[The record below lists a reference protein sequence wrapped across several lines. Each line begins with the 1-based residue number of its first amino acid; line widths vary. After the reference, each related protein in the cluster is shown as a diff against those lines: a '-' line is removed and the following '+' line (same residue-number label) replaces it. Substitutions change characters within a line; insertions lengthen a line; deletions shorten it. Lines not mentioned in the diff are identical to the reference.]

1 MRSYT
6 RKHKRGGTPPTPP
19 PLPPTRKS
27 IPLDKL
33 KDHVLAIE
41 RTRKTNKKFSETIAK
56 MWAKMKQAERKSG
69 SSSSRKKN
77 GSSSHKKGGRRLT
90 RTRHHKRK

>member
-27 IPLDKL
+27 VPLHEL
-33 KDHVLAIE
+33 KAHVLGIE
-41 RTRKTNKKFSETIAK
+41 RTRRTNKKFTETIAR

-69 SSSSRKKN
+69 SSSKKN
-77 GSSSHKKGGRRLT
+77 GGRSR
-90 RTRHHKRK
+90 RHKRK